1 MIGHLTKLKV
11 ADNSGALIVECI
23 KILSGKKS
31 ANISEEILVTVQK
44 RIPQRNP
51 AIAGTTKEKR
61 ALLKGSI
68 INRIIVRTKSGII
81 RPNGLKI
88 QFHDNAVVLF
98 SRKNENLLGSR
109 IIGPVTLELRKWNFL
124 KILSLT
130 QPGQAI

>member
-1 MIGHLTKLKV
+1 MICHLTKLKV

-31 ANISEEILVTVQK
+31 ANISDEILVTIQK
-44 RIPQRNP
+44 RIPL
-51 AIAGTTKEKR
+51 TTTTLKEKR
-61 ALLKGSI
+61 RLKRGSI
-68 INRIIVRTKSGII
+68 VHRIIVRTKTGII
-81 RPNGLKI
+81 RSNGLKI
-88 QFHDNAVVLF
+88 QFNDNAVVLF

-130 QPGQAI
+130 QPGQSI

>member
-1 MIGHLTKLKV
+1 MICHLTKLKV

-31 ANISEEILVTVQK
+31 ANISDEILVTIQK
-44 RIPQRNP
+44 RMPLGSN
-51 AIAGTTKEKR
+51 TLKEKR
-61 ALLKGSI
+61 RLKRGSI
-68 INRIIVRTKSGII
+68 VHRIVVRTKTGII

-88 QFHDNAVVLF
+88 QFNDNAVVLF

-130 QPGQAI
+130 QPGQSI

>member
-1 MIGHLTKLKV
+1 MICHLTKLKV

-31 ANISEEILVTVQK
+31 ANISDEILVTIQK
-44 RIPQRNP
+44 RMPLGNN
-51 AIAGTTKEKR
+51 TLKEKR
-61 ALLKGSI
+61 RLKRGSI
-68 INRIIVRTKSGII
+68 VHRIVVRTKTGII

-88 QFHDNAVVLF
+88 QFNDNAVVLF

-130 QPGQAI
+130 QPGQSI